1 MSFEDVIGYVL
12 IFGIFVVGF
21 LPIMSG
27 FIIQAQTGSDSRIAF
42 MLGIVVPFIL
52 LAFIVAFFIRIRGE
66 KPFGEW

>member
-21 LPIMSG
+21 LPIMGG
-27 FIIQAQTGSDSRIAF
+27 FIIQAQSGADSKTAF
-42 MLGIVVPFIL
+42 MLALVVPFII